1 MNVKLQRVVRTSAS
15 EEIVIRDLDQ
25 TDRDSSPK
33 TIGKLDVHYTDE
45 GVYGTLLLWPET
57 VDGMSKAAL
66 DAFVQDSIIDELTG
80 PIGVAETF
88 NIELYGPDMKRYKLF
103 SNLPE
108 E

>member
-1 MNVKLQRVVRTSAS
+1 MNIKLQRVVRTASS

-25 TDRDSSPK
+25 LDRDQSPR
-33 TIGKLDVHYTDE
+33 TIGKVDIHYTEE
-45 GVYGTLLLWPET
+45 GVYGTLLLWPEI
-57 VDGMSKAAL
+57 VDSVSKADL
-66 DAFVQDSIIDELTG
+66 DSLIADSIIEELTS

-88 NIELYGPDMKRYKLF
+88 NIEFYSPDMKRYKLY